1 MVRCSRM
8 EVSCGVMYCSSSGWP
23 SRAQYQKPGTPCIA
37 ALRSART
44 GARFWFPC
52 FSSSRMRCAISSL
65 MPSSCAC
72 SACTR
77 RSESSM
83 AADIR

>member
-1 MVRCSRM
+1 
-8 EVSCGVMYCSSSGWP
+8 
-23 SRAQYQKPGTPCIA
+23 
-37 ALRSART
+37 
-44 GARFWFPC
+44 
-52 FSSSRMRCAISSL
+52 L